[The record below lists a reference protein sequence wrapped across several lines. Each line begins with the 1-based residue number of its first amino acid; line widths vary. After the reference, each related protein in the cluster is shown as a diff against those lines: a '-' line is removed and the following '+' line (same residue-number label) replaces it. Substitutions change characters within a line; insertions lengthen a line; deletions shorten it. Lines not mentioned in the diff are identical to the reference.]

1 MKIDME
7 TSVKGAGLSGTG
19 MAASFRSNRGCV
31 LRTSDEDVSTDQ
43 SCGSGALAKSRSWI
57 KVFPLVQ
64 PDIWL
69 WMMIA
74 VHRSEGLGD
83 RAELAVGPSGLSVAC
98 AAPRAGLPAARSS
111 PH

>member
-7 TSVKGAGLSGTG
+7 TSVKGAGLSGIG

-43 SCGSGALAKSRSWI
+43 SCGSGALARSRSWI
-57 KVFPLVQ
+57 EVFPLP

-69 WMMIA
+69 WTMIA
-74 VHRSEGLGD
+74 VHRSEA
-83 RAELAVGPSGLSVAC
+83 RAIGQNWPLVHLVSVLPAPP
-98 AAPRAGLPAARSS
+98 PRAGLPAAGSS